1 MKCQLSK
8 LAQQCSENW
17 WNISLSWSYYSFLI
31 RKQKQWNVNGWKIFE
46 TWLSNILILWQ
57 KSYKVFAR
65 DIRKVWRYIPKWVI
79 RSRQSKDIT
88 YNGHAKMGNQTR
100 QSKDIKYNG
109 QKKKQN
115 DYQWSTKYNIERL
128 NNTYST

>member
-1 MKCQLSK
+1 
-8 LAQQCSENW
+8 
-17 WNISLSWSYYSFLI
+17 
-31 RKQKQWNVNGWKIFE
+31 
-46 TWLSNILILWQ
+46 
-57 KSYKVFAR
+57 
-65 DIRKVWRYIPKWVI
+65 
-79 RSRQSKDIT
+79 
-88 YNGHAKMGNQTR
+88 MGNQTR